1 MFRRLAEQHFID
13 RGRVHCPLR
22 RRDVEFDVCAG
33 CRWAS
38 GIDLEATP
46 PVVQCRPEQHP
57 VWLFRP
63 WL

>member
-1 MFRRLAEQHFID
+1 MFQRIPEQHFID
-13 RGRVHCPLR
+13 QGRVHCPLR
-22 RRDVEFDVCAG
+22 GRDVEFDLCAG

-46 PVVQCRPEQHP
+46 PVVRCEPERHP

-63 WL
+63 WF